1 MSELVVIF
9 LATRLHILILLI
21 GITFA
26 LSVVKNEKKKLFWL
40 KPINLK

>member
-9 LATRLHILILLI
+9 LATRLHILILST

-26 LSVVKNEKKKLFWL
+26 LFVSKMKRKSCFG
-40 KPINLK
+40 